1 MLPFHELKP
10 RMKPTCRFAGFPVS
24 LQHIVLSTGAI
35 EAAVHVLAEVITDRE
50 VGSTLVH
57 ICR

>member
-35 EAAVHVLAEVITDRE
+35 EAAVHVLAEVITD
-50 VGSTLVH
+50 
-57 ICR
+57 